1 MNNRFSITCAVTNT
15 PISGGQPIRILFGV
29 KKTIKGLRQRSEDTF
44 QPFGYFLKGFYS
56 PKEDGTVNLIKVGNY
71 SAKTSG
77 RKVITLSEEAYTD
90 EQRFLR
96 ALCEHHAKMTNGRK
110 GQYSVT
116 FDELLNE
123 LNQEYEYVTVP
134 STENTGEISFLA
146 VHEHVYSDISKEIM
160 WRLPKTH
167 IYKLTTTQNAI
178 SNLTKILKSAD
189 STERQEKLKRKMSLF
204 AERKEASDDNFSN
217 KKCRAEFDRL
227 HGSRFLLQTLQEETN
242 YSEIVGLKDILANKF
257 EVDDVV
263 FDVMGTLSFLQFM
276 NRYNLPLL
284 PSKRTISANDTELS
298 NLYKQLTKWT
308 EGIPLSQNED

>member
-15 PISGGQPIRILFGV
+15 PISGGQPIRVLFGI

-44 QPFGYFLKGFYS
+44 QPFGYFLKGYYS
-56 PKEDGTVNLIKVGNY
+56 PKEDGTVNLIRVGSYSGKV
-71 SAKTSG
+71 SG

-90 EQRFLR
+90 EQRYLR

-110 GQYSVT
+110 GRYSVT
-116 FDELLNE
+116 FDELLNG
-123 LNQEYEYVTVP
+123 LNQEHEYLTIP

-146 VHEHVYSDISKEIM
+146 VHENVYSDVSKEIM

-167 IYKLTTTQNAI
+167 IYKLTTTSKAI
-178 SNLTKILKSAD
+178 SSIIKILKSAD

-204 AERKEASDDNFSN
+204 AERKEVSDDNLSN
-217 KKCRAEFDRL
+217 IRCRAEFDRL

-242 YSEIVGLKDILANKF
+242 YSEIIGLEDILANKF
-257 EVDDVV
+257 EVDEVI
-263 FDVMGTLSFLQFM
+263 FDVMGTLSFIQFM

-284 PSKRTISANDTELS
+284 PSKRTISANNTELS
-298 NLYKQLTKWT
+298 NLYKQLAKWL
-308 EGIPLSQNED
+308 EKVPRLQNEN

>member
-1 MNNRFSITCAVTNT
+1 MNNHFSITCAVTNT
-15 PISGGQPIRILFGV
+15 SISRGQPIRILFGI

-56 PKEDGTVNLIKVGNY
+56 LKEDGTVNLIKVGNY

-96 ALCEHHAKMTNGRK
+96 ALCEHHAKMINGRK

-116 FDELLNE
+116 FNELLND

-167 IYKLTTTQNAI
+167 IYKLTTIQNAI

-189 STERQEKLKRKMSLF
+189 STERQEKLKRKKALF
-204 AERKEASDDNFSN
+204 AERKEASDDNSFN
-217 KKCRAEFDRL
+217 KRCRAEFDRL

-242 YSEIVGLKDILANKF
+242 YSEIIGLKDILANKF
-257 EVDDVV
+257 EMDDVI
-263 FDVMGTLSFLQFM
+263 FDVMGTLSFIQFM
-276 NRYNLPLL
+276 NRYNLPLI
-284 PSKRTISANDTELS
+284 PSKRTMSANDTELS

-308 EGIPLSQNED
+308 EEMPPSQNQD